1 MQYIELKPTPDQ
13 LEKLK
18 EFSKLNSVY
27 GILSSDTCD
36 KLRQVE
42 EVYKNARLYNETD
55 PKSVL

>member
-1 MQYIELKPTPDQ
+1 MQNELKPTPDQ

-18 EFSKLNSVY
+18 EFYKLNSVY
-27 GILSSDTCD
+27 GILSSDTYD

>member
-27 GILSSDTCD
+27 GIYHLIPMIS
-36 KLRQVE
+36 
-42 EVYKNARLYNETD
+42 
-55 PKSVL
+55 

>member
-42 EVYKNARLYNETD
+42 EE
-55 PKSVL
+55 

>member
-27 GILSSDTCD
+27 GILSSDTYD

-42 EVYKNARLYNETD
+42 EVYKNARLYNEAD

>member
-42 EVYKNARLYNETD
+42 EVYKNARLYNKTD

>member
-13 LEKLK
+13 LRKLK

-42 EVYKNARLYNETD
+42 EVYKNARLYNKRD
-55 PKSVL
+55 FKSVL